1 MNAIIGF
8 TALAAAHV
16 NQPEQVQEY
25 LNKISTSGQHLFPPE
40 PDSAESA
47 EQCHEIHTERQHH
60 HCPYYSETVL

>member
-16 NQPEQVQEY
+16 NQPDQVQEY

-47 EQCHEIHTERQHH
+47 EQCHEIHEERRHH
-60 HCPYYSETVL
+60 YCPHYSEAVL